1 MNETTYM
8 LKYVCRNAIA
18 MKKENTNLKERKVKY
33 KEGLGGRKGK
43 TEMQNIIISLINNR
57 KNNTH

>member
-43 TEMQNIIISLINNR
+43 TEM
-57 KNNTH
+57 